1 MHLNS
6 ELIFRKYYEPYFKNN
21 IKVLEIGPAGIP
33 SAYSKVVNNPTIQWD
48 TLDLK
53 STKYIS
59 SSIDK
64 LTYTTDNPYIFPIE
78 SNSYDIVISGNVIE
92 HVQNIWAWT
101 NELKR
106 IVKVNGHIF
115 TINPVSWEYHEAP
128 IDCWRIYPAG
138 YEAIAVMCDLKIETC
153 VFESLE
159 IDILKKRDPK
169 VYTIP
174 GSSFCYYNRKDKITA
189 ILFWNR
195 IIRQLPYFRR
205 YLLIPL
211 EVAYDTI
218 AIMRKEQSRTDTK

>member
-6 ELIFRKYYEPYFKNN
+6 ELIFKKYCPPYFKDH

-33 SAYSKVVNNPTIQWD
+33 SAYSKVVNNETIQWD
-48 TLDLK
+48 TIDLK
-53 STKYIS
+53 STTHIA

-64 LTYTTDNPYIFPIE
+64 LTYTTENPYQFPIE
-78 SNSYDIVISGNVIE
+78 SNTYDIVLSGNVIE
-92 HVQNIWAWT
+92 HVQDIWAWM

-106 IVKVNGHIF
+106 ILKTGGLIF

-128 IDCWRIYPAG
+128 IDCWRIYPKG
-138 YEAIAVMCDLKIETC
+138 YEAIAAKCNLKIVTC

-159 IDILKKRDPK
+159 IELLKKRDSK
-169 VYTIP
+169 VLTIP
-174 GSSFCYYNRKDKITA
+174 GSSFCYYNRKDKISA
-189 ILFWNR
+189 ILLWNK
-195 IIRQLPYFRR
+195 IIRQIPYFRR

-218 AIMRKEQSRTDTK
+218 AIMSKGTDE